1 MNGLEADIGAVG
13 AIVRPDRVRR
23 DVPRA
28 ELGRPV
34 LAALVESRSEVDEIL
49 ARCERLGASGR
60 HREGADQADAVLRRP
75 DITPLQQARG
85 REMLAVHRM
94 RLGDFAAAVQNGLQ
108 ALEYLDA
115 QGDLLRQSRVHCTL
129 ALAYTESALNE
140 PALRHVLAALEAAR
154 ACGNRTAEFWA
165 LSRSSMVHAAMGD
178 APRGVELGC
187 LALSIARSVDDEEAI
202 FASHNNLGD
211 TYLEVA
217 RGRRAEGLST
227 ASVLQQALTHVR
239 DAVAYAQLLGHT
251 FYESMAR
258 TNLVSI
264 LIELEH
270 LGEASQQVARAKDLA
285 RTNGY
290 RNLEVNNDAQLA
302 AIVRAQGNF
311 AEATAMMQVQLAN
324 PSSEDD
330 PVLLVTLHRA
340 LYEMNKAS
348 GRFEQALHHHEQLLA
363 ITARIT
369 QQTAG
374 LQSKMLINTMEIEQ
388 ARHEAERSRM
398 EARMERVRA
407 EELVAA
413 AQTDPLT
420 GLPNR
425 RALHQELPLL
435 MSRSR
440 DSAQPLCAA
449 MIDFDHFKQVND
461 QHGHATGD
469 QVLITMAGILRDVTR
484 DTDLTVRMGGEE
496 FLLVFA
502 DTTAERAQQACD
514 RMLNTVRG
522 YNWESLAAGLTCTVS
537 AGVARWNPDET
548 TVEWLARTDDALYAA
563 KAAGRDLVVV
573 DAG

>member
-1 MNGLEADIGAVG
+1 MV
-13 AIVRPDRVRR
+13 
-23 DVPRA
+23 
-28 ELGRPV
+28 
-34 LAALVESRSEVDEIL
+34 AARTEVDEML
-49 ARCERLGASGR
+49 ARCERLGTDGR
-60 HREGADQADAVLRRP
+60 HREGADQADAVLCRP
-75 DITPLQQARG
+75 DITPLQQARA
-85 REMLAVHRM
+85 REMLALHRL

-108 ALEYLDA
+108 ALEYLNV

-154 ACGNRTAEFWA
+154 ACGNSIAEFWA
-165 LSRSSMVHAAMGD
+165 LSRSSMVHTAMGD

-187 LALSIARSVDDEEAI
+187 LALNIARTVDDEEVV

-217 RGRRAEGLST
+217 RGRRSAGLSA
-227 ASVLQQALTHVR
+227 ASVLQQAVAHVR
-239 DAVAYAQLLGHT
+239 DAVACARLQGHS
-251 FYESMAR
+251 FYESIAR

-264 LIELEH
+264 LIELEQF
-270 LGEASQQVARAKDLA
+270 GEAVEQVRLAKDLA
-285 RTNGY
+285 RTHGY

-302 AIVRAQGNF
+302 AIVRAEGNF

-340 LYEMNKAS
+340 LYEMHKAN
-348 GRFEQALHHHEQLLA
+348 GRFEQALHHHEQLHA
-363 ITARIT
+363 ITTRISL
-369 QQTAG
+369 QTAG

-449 MIDFDHFKQVND
+449 MIDFDHFKLVND

-502 DTTAERAQQACD
+502 DTTVERAQQACD

-522 YNWESLAAGLTCTVS
+522 YNWASLAAGLTCTVS

-548 TVEWLARTDDALYAA
+548 VVEWLARADAALYAA
-563 KAAGRDLVVV
+563 KVAGRDLVVV
-573 DAG
+573 DAGQPAAPGPAAA